1 MIYPSKNCWPDEI
14 DFQAVLNKHFKSMEL
29 SPVLYQ
35 DFRATFEF
43 LREAIHACR
52 SCGGHTRQS
61 LPEIKTIAESYIGRV
76 LDPTAF
82 WAGALTAS
90 NRVSA
95 GKSFEKITIRVPAW
109 DDEKI
114 SVAWAQHLEELE
126 AESNTI
132 ARSHNEPSRGIG
144 SGGENQTEIG
154 VGQRN

>member
-1 MIYPSKNCWPDEI
+1 M
-14 DFQAVLNKHFKSMEL
+14 
-29 SPVLYQ
+29 
-35 DFRATFEF
+35 T
-43 LREAIHACR
+43 
-52 SCGGHTRQS
+52 
-61 LPEIKTIAESYIGRV
+61 AEGYIGRV